1 MEGPLRFLAILGVLA
16 GGLCVAGQGPSD
28 YPFEPV
34 AFTSVRVT
42 DAFWLPR
49 IETNRTITIPYI
61 MKMNEETGRVDNF
74 RKAAGLLKGPHTG
87 KRYNDSDI
95 FKIMEAAS
103 YSLMVHPDPALEKAL
118 DDLIAVIG
126 KAQEPDGY
134 LYTARTIDP
143 ANPPPGAGAERW
155 SNLRVSHELYNVG
168 HMYEAAVAH
177 FQATGKRAFL
187 DIALK
192 NAEFLLGT
200 FGPGK
205 RRGFPGHQEI
215 EIGLAKLYRATGNYS
230 YMELARFFLD
240 ERGHYFQGESYPPES
255 PFSIYNSDE
264 YLQNHKPVLRQ
275 EEAVG
280 HSVRAAYMFSGMAD
294 VAALTGSP
302 EYVTAI
308 DRLWENLVSKKM
320 YLTGGIGAKGETE
333 AFGDA
338 YELPNRE
345 AYTETCAAIGN
356 AFWNQRL
363 FLLHGDAKYAD
374 VLEKIIYNGLLS
386 GVSLSGDRFFYQNP
400 LESAGGYGRSPFFEV
415 ACCPANVARF
425 LPSLPGYIYARSGDD
440 VYLNLFIPSEA
451 ALSVRE
457 KKVVIRQAS
466 RYPWE
471 GTIRIAVE
479 PVAKAKDK
487 TNAKVEFTLFV
498 RIPGWAENEAVPG
511 DLYRF
516 LGEPEAQ
523 PVLKINGKAVAID
536 LERGYA
542 KVRRAW
548 VKGDV
553 VELSLP
559 MEVRRV
565 AAKEDVVEDM
575 DKVALQRGP
584 LVYCVEAV
592 DNGGKALD
600 IALPDAAALTAEF
613 KPGLLGGVVVVS
625 GKACRTGTAEGSP
638 AAETT
643 FTAIPYYAWANRGN
657 GEMAVWLPRK

>member
-1 MEGPLRFLAILGVLA
+1 MRTDKLLFLTLLAIFGILA
-16 GGLCVAGQGPSD
+16 GGISVSGQATSD

-34 AFTSVRVT
+34 PFTAVRVT
-42 DAFWLPR
+42 DTFWLPR
-49 IETNRTITIPYI
+49 IETNRTVTIPYI

-74 RKAAGLLKGPHTG
+74 RKAAGLMKGSHTG

-103 YSLMVHPDPALEKAL
+103 YSLMVHPDPALDKQL
-118 DDLIAVIG
+118 DGLIAVIG

-143 ANPPPGAGAERW
+143 KNPAPGAGAERW

-192 NAEFLLGT
+192 NADFLLKT

-215 EIGLAKLYRATGNYS
+215 EIGLAKLYRTTGNPS
-230 YMELARFFLD
+230 YLELARFFLD
-240 ERGHYFQGESYPPES
+240 ERGHYFQGESYPPDS
-255 PFSIYNSDE
+255 PFAIYNSDQ
-264 YLQNHKPVLRQ
+264 YLQNHKPVLEQ

-280 HSVRAAYMFSGMAD
+280 HAVRAAYMFSGMAD
-294 VAALTGSP
+294 VAALTESP
-302 EYVTAI
+302 EYIKAI
-308 DRLWENLVSKKM
+308 DRLWENVVSKKM

-338 YELPNRE
+338 YDLPNRE

-363 FLLHGDAKYAD
+363 FLLHGEAKYAD
-374 VLEKIIYNGLLS
+374 VLERIIYNGLLS

-425 LPSLPGYIYARSGDD
+425 LPSLPGYIYARKGDD

-451 ALSVRE
+451 TLPLGD
-457 KKVVIRQAS
+457 KKLVLKQTT

-471 GTIRIAVE
+471 GTVRIAVE
-479 PVAKAKDK
+479 PEVKS
-487 TNAKVEFTLFV
+487 EFALFV
-498 RIPGWAENEAVPG
+498 RIPGWARNEAVPG

-516 LGEPEAQ
+516 LGKPAAW
-523 PVLKINGKAVAID
+523 PVLKLNGKAVT
-536 LERGYA
+536 LYPERAYA
-542 KVRRAW
+542 VLRRVWA
-548 VKGDV
+548 KGDV

-559 MEVRRV
+559 MDVRRV
-565 AAKEDVVEDM
+565 AARDEVAEDL
-575 DKVALQRGP
+575 DKIALQRGP
-584 LVYCVEAV
+584 LVYCVEGV

-600 IALPDAAALTAEF
+600 IALPDTAALTSEF
-613 KPGLLGGVVVVS
+613 KLGLLGGIVMIS
-625 GKACRTGTAEGSP
+625 GKALRIGSGEGSQSV
-638 AAETT
+638 ETT
-643 FTAIPYYAWANRGN
+643 FHAIPYYVWANRGN
-657 GEMAVWLPRK
+657 GEMAVWLPRITRSF